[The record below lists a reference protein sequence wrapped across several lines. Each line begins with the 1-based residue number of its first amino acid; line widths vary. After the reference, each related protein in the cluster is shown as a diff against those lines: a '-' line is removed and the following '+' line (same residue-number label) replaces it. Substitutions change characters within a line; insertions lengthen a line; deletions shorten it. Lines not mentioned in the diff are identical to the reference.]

1 LKCEEE
7 KLFKLIENNDEL
19 RNLLNKI
26 QLFYDTLEAFDEEI
40 EKDPNLSYVIDYYMS
55 NEYGL
60 YKKPSSII
68 ERFIEWLNKELI

>member
-1 LKCEEE
+1 MKCEEE